1 MFSRKDAK
9 PISKPKPLFFWTVKI
24 IFKNQNLDFDS
35 SLPTLASWRLG
46 VGCLCWFV
54 LFLSGCATNPVVIS
68 PQDDPAVQQ
77 SLSQAAS
84 QLTQPDAPSQLNL
97 LDEAQVEWNLDHS
110 MKVTVHQMW
119 AARVK
124 PDHPLPPLA
133 TLNLE
138 SQDLSVNQIQKYKLG
153 TDGVFAKE
161 SMAGVS
167 ITSQPPQPN
176 LPAALSKI
184 ASFSLPDLQAGEALD
199 VNYTLTNHTS
209 DLLKNPTKQ
218 HPVAAEP
225 SFAFRWN
232 DYVASLNR
240 ELTLSLSTQM
250 PLYAIRLRQPANLA
264 ISETGSKNRVLHLA
278 MNPAI
283 TPVPSESFQPPIQ
296 DLAPLTA
303 FTTYKS
309 WDEAVQ
315 PYRQRVKAALA
326 QDPAAINALVAEAG
340 DNTADAL
347 LDRITK
353 LKNTVH
359 EKVDWVDT
367 GLPVYLNPD
376 RPFAE
381 IIASGKGSSHDMALL
396 LMAALQAV
404 KLNPQLFIYRQAGSG
419 ELIGDLPALS
429 QMDGVLIG
437 VPQGHDFIWLDPTEP
452 LAAPGTLPLQAL
464 GLSALAVLPPFQ
476 WQSTPSFSAK
486 DHRKERD
493 ILMTF
498 SPKGDLSCTVDL
510 QAFGSADLALRQFF
524 RATTDDKRKDLVL
537 RGLNKRFPGAA
548 LTDYSYGDY
557 RDTTQPL
564 HVKYSF
570 TIPGY
575 AEFQPKGGFN
585 FYPVIFEDV
594 EDFLATLRETRKTPI
609 VVPQSFNSVTRVVVK
624 LPPGY
629 KVGDLPKDGAISNSV
644 AEFIADSK
652 IQFGTLSYER
662 YMGLKKRTILPGD
675 EYKQL
680 YDFYQAALT
689 QDRSAF
695 KALPA
700 HQPL

>member
-1 MFSRKDAK
+1 MFNHQDTKTPRK
-9 PISKPKPLFFWTVKI
+9 SKALSFFEPKI
-24 IFKNQNLDFDS
+24 ILRRLFLNSNNS
-35 SLPTLASWRLG
+35 SPSLVSWCLG
-46 VGCLCWFV
+46 GGYLFCLF
-54 LFLSGCATNPVVIS
+54 LLSGCATAPVAIA

-84 QLTQPDAPSQLNL
+84 QFTQPDAPNNLNL
-97 LDEAQVEWNLDHS
+97 LDEAQVEWNLDRS
-110 MKVTVHQMW
+110 MKITVHQMW
-119 AARVK
+119 ATRVK
-124 PDHPLPPLA
+124 PDRPLPPLA

-138 SQDLSVNQIQKYKLG
+138 SQDLTINQIQKYKLG
-153 TDGVFAKE
+153 PDGIFTKEPSDGVSVA
-161 SMAGVS
+161 S
-167 ITSQPPQPN
+167 TPPQPN
-176 LPAALSKI
+176 LPPALSKI
-184 ASFSLPDLQAGEALD
+184 ASFNLPALEAGEALD
-199 VNYTLTNHTS
+199 VKYTLTNHTS
-209 DLLKNPTKQ
+209 DLLKSPTKQ

-232 DYVASLNR
+232 DYIPSMNR
-240 ELTLSLSTQM
+240 ELTMRLSAQM
-250 PLYAIRLRQPANLA
+250 PLYAIRLRQPVNLA
-264 ISETGSKNRVLHLA
+264 VSETGSPDRIIHLA
-278 MNPAI
+278 MIPAI

-303 FTTYKS
+303 FTTFKS
-309 WDEAVQ
+309 WEEAVL

-326 QDPAAINALVAEAG
+326 QDPTAINALVSEAG
-340 DNTADAL
+340 DNTANAMI
-347 LDRITK
+347 DRITR
-353 LKNTVH
+353 LKDTLH
-359 EKVDWVDT
+359 QKVDWVDT
-367 GLPVYLNPD
+367 GLPIYLNPD
-376 RPFAE
+376 RPFSE
-381 IIASGKGSSHDMALL
+381 VIASGKGSSNDMALL
-396 LMAALQAV
+396 LMAALQSI
-404 KLNPQLFIYRQAGSG
+404 KLNPQLYLYRQAGSG

-437 VPQGHDFIWLDPTEP
+437 VPLGHDLIWLDPTEP

-464 GLSALAVLPPFQ
+464 GLSALAVLPPLQ
-476 WQSTPSFSAK
+476 WQSTASFSAK

-493 ILMTF
+493 ILMEF
-498 SPKGDLSCTVDL
+498 DPNGDLNCTVDL

-537 RGLNKRFPGAA
+537 RGLNKRFPGAT
-548 LTDYSYGDY
+548 LTDYSYGNY

-570 TIPGY
+570 KIPGY

-609 VVPQSFNSVTRVVVK
+609 VVPQSFNSITRVVVK
-624 LPPGY
+624 LPHGY
-629 KVGDLPKDGAISNSV
+629 KVGDLPKDGSISNSV
-644 AEFIADSK
+644 AEFISDSK
-652 IQFGTLSYER
+652 VQFGTLSYER

-689 QDRSAF
+689 QDRSPF